1 MADMKSV
8 AVFCGSNTGNDPA
21 FAASAKALGREMALQ
36 QLELIYGGG
45 RIGIMGVLA
54 DAVLEA
60 GGRVTGVIPDFLH
73 SKEIAHTGLTRL
85 IRVESMH
92 ERKRIMQEL
101 AEGFIA
107 LPGGFG
113 TMEEIFEMITWA
125 QLGLHRKPIAFL
137 NVSGFYD
144 PLIAFTN
151 SMVAK
156 ALVSRP
162 NHDILLFEDDVR
174 KLLNSMRS
182 YIPLVVPK
190 WIDDSTS

>member
-162 NHDILLFEDDVR
+162 NHDILLFEDDVS

>member
-45 RIGIMGVLA
+45 RIGIMGILA

-162 NHDILLFEDDVR
+162 NHDILLFEDDVS